1 MYVGVDHDM
10 YNMDNHEASP
20 RDSPVVKIGI

>member
-1 MYVGVDHDM
+1 MYVGVDNDM
-10 YNMDNHEASP
+10 YNMDKHEESP